1 MNKLPQ
7 MVGIGELRNNHL
19 EVITRLDK
27 GPVVVNS
34 RSLPVAVLVHP
45 QAWDRLMELIEDQ
58 QDIIDALE
66 AKLEIATGQDEF
78 VALSADEIKAW
89 AAEEKL
95 VPA

>member
-19 EVITRLDK
+19 EVIGLLDK
-27 GPVVVNS
+27 GPVVINS
-34 RSLPVAVLVHP
+34 RSLPVGVLVHP
-45 QAWDRLMELIEDQ
+45 RAWDRLIELIEDQ

-66 AKLEIATGQDEF
+66 AKLEIATGQDEY
-78 VALSADEIKAW
+78 VTLTADEINAW
-89 AAEEKL
+89 AAEEEL

>member
-19 EVITRLDK
+19 EVLALLDK
-27 GPVVVNS
+27 GPVVINS
-34 RSLPVAVLVHP
+34 RSQPVGVLVHP
-45 QAWDRLMELIEDQ
+45 RAWDRLMELIEDQ

-78 VALSADEIKAW
+78 VTLSADEINTW
-89 AAEEKL
+89 AAEEEL
-95 VPA
+95 VSA